1 METYITKSEQLC
13 KRTLQDVG
21 TILVACLLVLAVP
34 TPMQPDFD
42 GRSPRYSKSELLRT
56 IHWYARQYRLDP
68 ALLRAVVK
76 AESDFDP
83 RAVSRKG
90 AVGLMQLMPHTAAH
104 HRVADPFDPI
114 QNVRAGAKQL
124 RRLVNRYDGNLPLA
138 LAAYNAGA
146 RRVKDNKVPR
156 IRETRAY
163 VHKVLR
169 YYSDFKGKDQP
180 HKVKPPSAQYRL
192 VLPIR
197 PSPLPAAPPPKKG
210 SDLQPGRFAKAKPPG
225 AHYRPA
231 PPKRPSPPAAAPPSK
246 LRKGSDPLP
255 DLYTDPQQ
263 AHTSF

>member
-1 METYITKSEQLC
+1 M
-13 KRTLQDVG
+13 
-21 TILVACLLVLAVP
+21 ACLLVLAVP
-34 TPMQPDFD
+34 TPMQPDFE
-42 GRSPRYSKSELLRT
+42 GRSPRYSKRELLRT
-56 IHWYARQYRLDP
+56 IHWYARQNRLDP
-68 ALLRAVVK
+68 ALLHAVVK

-114 QNVRAGAKQL
+114 QNIRAGAKQL

-138 LAAYNAGA
+138 LAAYNAGTQ
-146 RRVKDNKVPR
+146 RVKDNKVPR

-169 YYSDFKGKDQP
+169 YYRDFKGKDQP
-180 HKVKPPSAQYRL
+180 H
-192 VLPIR
+192 
-197 PSPLPAAPPPKKG
+197 
-210 SDLQPGRFAKAKPPG
+210 KAKPPG

-231 PPKRPSPPAAAPPSK
+231 PPIRPSPPVAAPPSK
-246 LRKGSDPLP
+246 LKKGSDPLP
-255 DLYTDPQQ
+255 DRYTDPPQ

>member
-1 METYITKSEQLC
+1 METYVTKSEQLC
-13 KRTLQDVG
+13 IRTLQGVG
-21 TILVACLLVLAVP
+21 AILVACLLVLAVP
-34 TPMQPDFD
+34 TPMQPDFE
-42 GRSPRYSKSELLRT
+42 GRSPRYSKRELLRT
-56 IHWYARQYRLDP
+56 IHWYARQNRLDP
-68 ALLRAVVK
+68 ALLHAVVK

-114 QNVRAGAKQL
+114 QNIRAGAKQL

-138 LAAYNAGA
+138 LAAYNAGTQ
-146 RRVKDNKVPR
+146 RVKDNKVPR

-169 YYSDFKGKDQP
+169 YYRDFKGKDQP

-197 PSPLPAAPPPKKG
+197 PSPVPTAPPPKKG
-210 SDLQPGRFAKAKPPG
+210 SDLQPDRFAKAKPPG

-231 PPKRPSPPAAAPPSK
+231 PPIRPSPPVAAPPSK
-246 LRKGSDPLP
+246 LKKGSDPLP
-255 DLYTDPQQ
+255 ARYTDPPQ

>member
-1 METYITKSEQLC
+1 MDTYVTTSEQLC
-13 KRTLQDVG
+13 IRTLQGVG
-21 TILVACLLVLAVP
+21 AILVACLLVLAVP

-42 GRSPRYSKSELLRT
+42 GRGPRYSKRELLRT

-90 AVGLMQLMPHTAAH
+90 AAGLMQLMPHTAAH

-114 QNVRAGAKQL
+114 QNIRAGARQL

-169 YYSDFKGKDQP
+169 FYRDFKAKDQP
-180 HKVKPPSAQYRL
+180 Q
-192 VLPIR
+192 
-197 PSPLPAAPPPKKG
+197 
-210 SDLQPGRFAKAKPPG
+210 KAKPPG
-225 AHYRPA
+225 AHYRSA
-231 PPKRPSPPAAAPPSK
+231 PPIRPSPSAAAPLPK
-246 LRKGSDPLP
+246 RKKGADSQPDRYADPP
-255 DLYTDPQQ
+255 Q